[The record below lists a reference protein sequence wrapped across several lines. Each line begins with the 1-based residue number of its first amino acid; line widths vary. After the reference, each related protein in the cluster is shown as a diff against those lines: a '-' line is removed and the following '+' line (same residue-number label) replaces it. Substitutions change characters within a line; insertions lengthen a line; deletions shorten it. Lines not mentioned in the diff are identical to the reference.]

1 MMLLDTNVVSEIW
14 RDSPNPSVMAWLDSQ
29 PEQHLFVC
37 TPVVAELRYG
47 VERLHDGKR
56 KDRLRSAFETLFT
69 NGYRGRI
76 LSFDVESAIC
86 FGRLRADR
94 DRIGRPVEPIDAMIA
109 AIALANRMAL
119 VTRNIQDFSDI
130 GLDLIDPFSADISR

>member
-14 RDSPNPSVMAWLDSQ
+14 RDSPDPLVLTWLDSW
-29 PEQHLFVC
+29 PEQQLFIC

-47 VERLHDGKR
+47 VDRLRDGAR
-56 KDRLRSAFETLFT
+56 KDRLIAAFETLCT
-69 NGYRGRI
+69 SGYRGRI
-76 LSFDVESAIC
+76 LLFDLDSAIC

-94 DRIGRPVEPIDAMIA
+94 DRIGRPIEPIDAMIA

-119 VTRNIQDFSDI
+119 VTRNVQDFSDI
-130 GLDLIDPFSADISR
+130 GLDLINPFSAGIGR